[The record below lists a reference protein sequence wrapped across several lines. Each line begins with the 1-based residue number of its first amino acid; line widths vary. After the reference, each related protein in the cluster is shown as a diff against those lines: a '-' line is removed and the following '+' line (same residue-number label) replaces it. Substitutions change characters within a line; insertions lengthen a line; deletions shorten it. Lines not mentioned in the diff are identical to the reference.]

1 VKGIRNFGP
10 NAMDELGLRLPEGET
25 LSTTGMGTER
35 RSREGG
41 ARKFLTGLGRR
52 RKMEQS

>member
-1 VKGIRNFGP
+1 MKGIRNFGP